1 MKDLLGDEK
10 FCLFGERD
18 WRGLLALR
26 GEWWR
31 TSGEE
36 GRVSGSADVDA
47 DESSMISVCVVLVSS
62 IRAPGI
68 RRVRCRLEV
77 C

>member
-1 MKDLLGDEK
+1 MNDLLGDEK

-18 WRGLLALR
+18 WSGLVSLR
-26 GEWWR
+26 GEWRR

-47 DESSMISVCVVLVSS
+47 DESSMFSVCVVFVCTLC
-62 IRAPGI
+62 APETQRPG
-68 RRVRCRLEV
+68 LEI